1 MGVLEGA
8 SLFPFFFFDEWSNQ
22 HSGRVGLEGIRC
34 LYVHKIC
41 TSVCMHDEKKDA
53 NLYTTSSRCSISS
66 GDRVAEKQD

>member
-1 MGVLEGA
+1 MGVLEGT
-8 SLFPFFFFDEWSNQ
+8 SLFPFFSLTNSQ
-22 HSGRVGLEGIRC
+22 TSIQIVGLEGIRC

-53 NLYTTSSRCSISS
+53 NLYTTSSRYSISS